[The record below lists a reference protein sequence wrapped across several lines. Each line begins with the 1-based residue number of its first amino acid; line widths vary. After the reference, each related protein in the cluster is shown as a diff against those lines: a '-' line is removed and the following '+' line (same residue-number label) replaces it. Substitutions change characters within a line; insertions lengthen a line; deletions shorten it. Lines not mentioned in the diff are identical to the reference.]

1 MRILRNRLP
10 PRDVSGH
17 AIDAERPYLLLGL
30 GLLGLFG
37 CVAMLIG
44 TVAAQIAVPDH
55 NWIADTI
62 SDLGAGKL
70 EIVMDVTLYCFAGG
84 LIATALAASHAHLG
98 GVGWPLGILALAI
111 LAGLVIVVGARNEY
125 GDNDNAGV
133 VIHSYLVFGLGAFF
147 LQAPL
152 CMAAGIGR
160 EHPGIRRVLIG
171 LGIAWGIVAPIFLL
185 VPTSIDGLLE
195 RVLGVIA
202 CAIVATLSYVFFV
215 WGRRAYRTG
224 KP

>member
-1 MRILRNRLP
+1 MRNRLP

-30 GLLGLFG
+30 GLLGLLG
-37 CVAMLIG
+37 CVAMWIG

-185 VPTSIDGLLE
+185 VPTSIDGLLG

>member
-1 MRILRNRLP
+1 MTYQA
-10 PRDVSGH
+10 H

-98 GVGWPLGILALAI
+98 GVGCALGILALAI
-111 LAGLVIVVGARNEY
+111 LAGLVIVVGARN
-125 GDNDNAGV
+125 DTVTMTMQASSFTP
-133 VIHSYLVFGLGAFF
+133 IWCSALGAFF

-160 EHPGIRRVLIG
+160 EH
-171 LGIAWGIVAPIFLL
+171 LGYG
-185 VPTSIDGLLE
+185 G
-195 RVLGVIA
+195 
-202 CAIVATLSYVFFV
+202 C
-215 WGRRAYRTG
+215 
-224 KP
+224 